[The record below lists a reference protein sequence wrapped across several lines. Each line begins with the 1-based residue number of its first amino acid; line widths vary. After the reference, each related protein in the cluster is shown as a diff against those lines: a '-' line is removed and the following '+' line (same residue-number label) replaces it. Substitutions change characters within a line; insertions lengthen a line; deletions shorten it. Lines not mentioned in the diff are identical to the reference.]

1 MKTPH
6 KMLYGKGID
15 LSHLRIIDARE
26 FVDVEDVTTL
36 DHASWEG
43 MVCGFSRNKSN
54 SFRSWNLKTL
64 RVVEKRNGVFIETP
78 PRLCPPSG

>member
-43 MVCGFSRNKSN
+43 MVCGFRQSENN
-54 SFRSWNLKTL
+54 SFRS
-64 RVVEKRNGVFIETP
+64 
-78 PRLCPPSG
+78 

>member
-1 MKTPH
+1 MVAASYPCDRTPHPTLKMKTPH

-43 MVCGFSRNKSN
+43 MVCGFRQSENN
-54 SFRSWNLKTL
+54 SFRS
-64 RVVEKRNGVFIETP
+64 
-78 PRLCPPSG
+78 